1 MYSGRVITMDFI
13 IGSGSKPT
21 AAGGAT
27 PSDLI
32 KDGSAA
38 TFTADVIEASMKAP
52 VIVDFWATWCGPCKQ
67 LGPALEKVVRE
78 ARGAVRMVK
87 IDIDKNQ
94 ELAAQLRIQSVP
106 TVYAFANG
114 RPVDGFTGAQPE
126 SQLRAFVQRLTKGAT
141 QPSLAE
147 IIDEAKAMLAQ
158 GDAETAAQ
166 IFQQVLAEDPNNG
179 PAMAGLLRCLMA
191 VGDVDSVAQMLGQ
204 LPPDLAKHAE
214 VAAVRT
220 ALELQQAAATGA
232 GQAAELRRRLAANA
246 DDHQARF
253 DLALAYYGA
262 GETEAALEELL
273 ELFRR
278 DRTWNDDGARKQL
291 LKMFEAL
298 GGAHP
303 LTLQGRRRL
312 SALLFA

>member
-1 MYSGRVITMDFI
+1 MYLGRVATMDFI
-13 IGSGSKPT
+13 IGSGSKP
-21 AAGGAT
+21 AAGGAA
-27 PSDLI
+27 PSDFI
-32 KDGSAA
+32 KEGSAA

-126 SQLRAFVQRLTKGAT
+126 SQLRAFVQRLTKGAA

-147 IIDEAKAMLAQ
+147 VIDEAKAVLAQ

-191 VGDVDSVAQMLGQ
+191 VGDFDSVAQMLGQ

-220 ALELQQAAATGA
+220 ALELQQAAAAGA

>member
-1 MYSGRVITMDFI
+1 MDFI
-13 IGSGSKPT
+13 IGSGSKP
-21 AAGGAT
+21 AAGGAA

-32 KDGSAA
+32 KEGSTA

-126 SQLRAFVQRLTKGAT
+126 SQLRAFVQRLTKGAA
-141 QPSLAE
+141 QPSLVE
-147 IIDEAKAMLAQ
+147 VIDEAKALLVQ
-158 GDAETAAQ
+158 GDAESAAQ
-166 IFQQVLAEDPNNG
+166 IFQQVLGEDPNNG

-191 VGDVDSVAQMLGQ
+191 VGDFDSVVQMLGQ

-220 ALELQQAAATGA
+220 ALELQRAAAAGA
-232 GQAAELRRRLAANA
+232 GQAAELRRRLAVNA

-253 DLALAYYGA
+253 DLALAYYGG